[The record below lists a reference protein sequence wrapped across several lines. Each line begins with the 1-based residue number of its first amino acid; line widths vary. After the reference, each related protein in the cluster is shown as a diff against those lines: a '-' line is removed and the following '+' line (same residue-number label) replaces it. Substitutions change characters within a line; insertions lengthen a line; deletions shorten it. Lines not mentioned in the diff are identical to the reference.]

1 MSKEYTVDLAVAG
14 CGGTGMAAADAGGSQ
29 GLKTLVIEKQ
39 AQPGGNTKISSGFFA
54 IDTKEQ
60 REAGLQLSTEEA
72 TRQLNEYNHYLN
84 NGPLTRRIV
93 ENAKPTLEEIESLGM
108 EIKLNPTSQT
118 TQFAH
123 LDNPY
128 AGGSYHMYQNKPE
141 SWARV
146 QKSVEEKGRSAI
158 ASAAYRSGEK
168 LFDDK
173 EGRHYFYPRSIMPES
188 FILTPKNSPEWASD
202 REQLWNEVEKKDLKS
217 NSRYAK
223 EFNVALPVE
232 LSESEQKE
240 LLTKYVQENFV
251 DEGMVADVAIHRDHP
266 DNPHAHVM
274 LTNRPFNPDGT
285 WGIKSRKEYI
295 LDEKGNKT
303 YTKSGYARN
312 RKIWL
317 TDWDKKEKITEWRHN
332 WATAVN
338 QVLEAKNLPDRISEK
353 SYEEQGIDEVA
364 TQHEGIN
371 SQKEKRQEFNQN
383 VKQQRQ
389 AKAEAK
395 NVNEKIHNER
405 RMQTLQRHYSF
416 DEKRLVAQLSNRLK
430 TFVSLE
436 NLDEKQRMLFNWKN
450 SAMIKQ
456 AVGEDVTKQLV
467 TITQQEKSLSEANQ
481 LLDKVVNRTVS
492 KLYPDV
498 DFEQITMAEKREL
511 VKETDSEQ
519 RVFTGD
525 ELKDRLAMIR
535 TNIINQQVLTFT
547 KRPFA
552 SWLMLEKQEQRAKE
566 TISDILANKGYQL
579 ADIKRTKGTLLSD
592 FDEKQQAV
600 LKKNI
605 KELSAI
611 NETKQVVDTQYNN
624 VLSKTFPDMSL
635 DQVKMTEKERLYT
648 AVVYYNPELK
658 SLEKR
663 DLDQLRNNPPVQ
675 FTTQEHAQ
683 GLAYLSGQVKSDEIQ
698 NANLL
703 RVLKNRGTQQLF
715 IGEAG
720 QDKKISAK
728 QLEQAKQA
736 VKQHNQKND
745 DFRKENMPDYRA
757 VNYNENTPA
766 NYMNKLLSDTLM
778 SLLYE
783 NGQDHELNRQKKA
796 QKELEYELDKKKRQH
811 QKHSRHSGTIHR

>member
-1 MSKEYTVDLAVAG
+1 MRSAVA
-14 CGGTGMAAADAGGSQ
+14 
-29 GLKTLVIEKQ
+29 
-39 AQPGGNTKISSGFFA
+39 
-54 IDTKEQ
+54 
-60 REAGLQLSTEEA
+60 
-72 TRQLNEYNHYLN
+72 
-84 NGPLTRRIV
+84 
-93 ENAKPTLEEIESLGM
+93 
-108 EIKLNPTSQT
+108 
-118 TQFAH
+118 
-123 LDNPY
+123 
-128 AGGSYHMYQNKPE
+128 
-141 SWARV
+141 
-146 QKSVEEKGRSAI
+146 SA
-158 ASAAYRSGEK
+158 SYRSGDK
-168 LFDDK
+168 LFSDK
-173 EGRHYFYPRSIMPES
+173 EGNTYYYARDVKPEA
-188 FILTPKNSPEWASD
+188 FILTPKNAPDWAKD
-202 REQLWNEVEKKDLKS
+202 RQKLWNEVEKKDRKS

-251 DEGMVADVAIHRDHP
+251 DQGMVADVAIHRDHP

-395 NVNEKIHNER
+395 NANEKIHNER

-498 DFEQITMAEKREL
+498 DFEQITMSEKREL

-703 RVLKNRGTQQLF
+703 RVLKSRGTQQLF

>member
-1 MSKEYTVDLAVAG
+1 MRSAVA
-14 CGGTGMAAADAGGSQ
+14 
-29 GLKTLVIEKQ
+29 
-39 AQPGGNTKISSGFFA
+39 
-54 IDTKEQ
+54 
-60 REAGLQLSTEEA
+60 
-72 TRQLNEYNHYLN
+72 
-84 NGPLTRRIV
+84 
-93 ENAKPTLEEIESLGM
+93 
-108 EIKLNPTSQT
+108 
-118 TQFAH
+118 
-123 LDNPY
+123 
-128 AGGSYHMYQNKPE
+128 
-141 SWARV
+141 
-146 QKSVEEKGRSAI
+146 SA
-158 ASAAYRSGEK
+158 SYRSGDK
-168 LFDDK
+168 LFSDK
-173 EGRHYFYPRSIMPES
+173 EGKTYSYARDVKPEA
-188 FILTPKNSPEWASD
+188 FILTPKNAPDWAKD
-202 REQLWNEVEKKDLKS
+202 RQKLWNEVEKNDRKS

-232 LSESEQKE
+232 LSESEHKE

-251 DEGMVADVAIHRDHP
+251 DQGMVADVAIHRDHP

-353 SYEEQGIDEVA
+353 SYAEQGIDEVS

-395 NVNEKIHNER
+395 NANEKIHNER

-566 TISDILANKGYQL
+566 TISDILANKGYRL
-579 ADIKRTKGTLLSD
+579 ADIKHTKGTLLSD

>member
-1 MSKEYTVDLAVAG
+1 MAIFHMSFQNISAEKMRSAVA
-14 CGGTGMAAADAGGSQ
+14 
-29 GLKTLVIEKQ
+29 
-39 AQPGGNTKISSGFFA
+39 
-54 IDTKEQ
+54 
-60 REAGLQLSTEEA
+60 
-72 TRQLNEYNHYLN
+72 
-84 NGPLTRRIV
+84 
-93 ENAKPTLEEIESLGM
+93 
-108 EIKLNPTSQT
+108 
-118 TQFAH
+118 
-123 LDNPY
+123 
-128 AGGSYHMYQNKPE
+128 
-141 SWARV
+141 
-146 QKSVEEKGRSAI
+146 SA
-158 ASAAYRSGEK
+158 SYRSGEK
-168 LFDDK
+168 LFDQK
-173 EGRHYFYPRSIMPES
+173 EGRSYFYARSVMPES
-188 FILTPKNSPEWASD
+188 FILTPKNAPEWASD
-202 REQLWNEVEKKDLKS
+202 REKLWNEVERKDRRA
-217 NSRYAK
+217 NSRYSK

-232 LSESEQKE
+232 LSEDEQKE

-251 DEGMVADVAIHRDHP
+251 DDGMVADVAIHRDHP

-295 LDEKGNKT
+295 LDEKANKT

-395 NVNEKIHNER
+395 NANEKIHNER

-450 SAMIKQ
+450 SAMIKE

-728 QLEQAKQA
+728 QLEQTKQA

>member
-1 MSKEYTVDLAVAG
+1 MRSAVA
-14 CGGTGMAAADAGGSQ
+14 
-29 GLKTLVIEKQ
+29 
-39 AQPGGNTKISSGFFA
+39 
-54 IDTKEQ
+54 
-60 REAGLQLSTEEA
+60 
-72 TRQLNEYNHYLN
+72 
-84 NGPLTRRIV
+84 
-93 ENAKPTLEEIESLGM
+93 
-108 EIKLNPTSQT
+108 
-118 TQFAH
+118 
-123 LDNPY
+123 
-128 AGGSYHMYQNKPE
+128 
-141 SWARV
+141 
-146 QKSVEEKGRSAI
+146 SA
-158 ASAAYRSGEK
+158 SYRSGDK
-168 LFDDK
+168 LFSDK
-173 EGRHYFYPRSIMPES
+173 EGKTYSYARDVKPEA
-188 FILTPKNSPEWASD
+188 FILTPKNAPDWAKD
-202 REQLWNEVEKKDLKS
+202 RQKLWNEVEKNDRKS

-251 DEGMVADVAIHRDHP
+251 DQGMVADVAIHRDHP

-353 SYEEQGIDEVA
+353 SYEEQGIDEVS

-395 NVNEKIHNER
+395 NANEKIHNER

>member
-1 MSKEYTVDLAVAG
+1 MAIFHMSFQNISAGKMRSAVA
-14 CGGTGMAAADAGGSQ
+14 
-29 GLKTLVIEKQ
+29 
-39 AQPGGNTKISSGFFA
+39 
-54 IDTKEQ
+54 
-60 REAGLQLSTEEA
+60 
-72 TRQLNEYNHYLN
+72 
-84 NGPLTRRIV
+84 
-93 ENAKPTLEEIESLGM
+93 
-108 EIKLNPTSQT
+108 
-118 TQFAH
+118 
-123 LDNPY
+123 
-128 AGGSYHMYQNKPE
+128 
-141 SWARV
+141 
-146 QKSVEEKGRSAI
+146 SA
-158 ASAAYRSGEK
+158 SYRSGEK
-168 LFDDK
+168 LFSDK
-173 EGRHYFYPRSIMPES
+173 ERKSYFYKRDVMPEA
-188 FILTPKNSPEWASD
+188 FILTPKNAPEWAKD
-202 REQLWNEVEKKDLKS
+202 RQQLWNEVEKKDRKA

-223 EFNVALPVE
+223 EFNVALPIE
-232 LSESEQKE
+232 LSEQDQKD

-251 DEGMVADVAIHRDHP
+251 NSGMVADVAIHRDHP

-285 WGIKSRKEYI
+285 WGLKSKRENI
-295 LDEKGNKT
+295 LDENGNKT
-303 YTKSGYARN
+303 YTGNSRFPRAR
-312 RKIWL
+312 KVWL
-317 TDWDKKEKITEWRHN
+317 VDWDKKEKITEWRHN

-371 SQKEKRQEFNQN
+371 LQKEKRQEFNQN

-395 NVNEKIHNER
+395 NANEKIHNER

-430 TFVSLE
+430 TFISLE
-436 NLDEKQRMLFNWKN
+436 NLDEKQHMLFNWKN
-450 SAMIKQ
+450 SAIIKQ

-481 LLDKVVNRTVS
+481 LLDKVVNRTVK

-498 DFEQITMAEKREL
+498 DFEQITIAEKREL

-552 SWLMLEKQEQRAKE
+552 SWLMLEKQEKRAKE
-566 TISDILANKGYQL
+566 TISDILAKKGYQL

-592 FDEKQQAV
+592 FDEKQQDV

-624 VLSKTFPDMSL
+624 VLGKTFPDMNF
-635 DQVKMTEKERLYT
+635 DKVQMTEKERLYT
-648 AVVYYNPELK
+648 AVIYYNPERK
-658 SLEKR
+658 PLEKR

-675 FTTQEHAQ
+675 FTSQEHAQ
-683 GLAYLSGQVKSDEIQ
+683 GLAYLSGQVKPDEIR

-703 RVLKNRGTQQLF
+703 RVLNNRGTQQLF

-757 VNYNENTPA
+757 VNYNENTPV

>member
-1 MSKEYTVDLAVAG
+1 MRSAVA
-14 CGGTGMAAADAGGSQ
+14 
-29 GLKTLVIEKQ
+29 
-39 AQPGGNTKISSGFFA
+39 
-54 IDTKEQ
+54 
-60 REAGLQLSTEEA
+60 
-72 TRQLNEYNHYLN
+72 
-84 NGPLTRRIV
+84 
-93 ENAKPTLEEIESLGM
+93 
-108 EIKLNPTSQT
+108 
-118 TQFAH
+118 
-123 LDNPY
+123 
-128 AGGSYHMYQNKPE
+128 
-141 SWARV
+141 
-146 QKSVEEKGRSAI
+146 SA
-158 ASAAYRSGEK
+158 SYRSGEK
-168 LFDDK
+168 LFDQK
-173 EGRHYFYPRSIMPES
+173 EGRSYFYARAVMPES
-188 FILTPKNSPEWASD
+188 FILTPKNAPEWASD
-202 REQLWNEVEKKDLKS
+202 REKLWNEVERKDRRA

-232 LSESEQKE
+232 LSEDEQKE

-251 DEGMVADVAIHRDHP
+251 DDGMVADVAIHRDHP

-395 NVNEKIHNER
+395 NANEKIHNER

-416 DEKRLVAQLSNRLK
+416 DEKRLVTQLSNRLK

-811 QKHSRHSGTIHR
+811 QKHSRHRGTIHR

>member
-1 MSKEYTVDLAVAG
+1 MAIFHMSFQNISAGKMRSAVA
-14 CGGTGMAAADAGGSQ
+14 
-29 GLKTLVIEKQ
+29 
-39 AQPGGNTKISSGFFA
+39 
-54 IDTKEQ
+54 
-60 REAGLQLSTEEA
+60 
-72 TRQLNEYNHYLN
+72 
-84 NGPLTRRIV
+84 
-93 ENAKPTLEEIESLGM
+93 
-108 EIKLNPTSQT
+108 
-118 TQFAH
+118 
-123 LDNPY
+123 
-128 AGGSYHMYQNKPE
+128 
-141 SWARV
+141 
-146 QKSVEEKGRSAI
+146 SA
-158 ASAAYRSGEK
+158 SYRSGDK
-168 LFDDK
+168 LFSDK
-173 EGRHYFYPRSIMPES
+173 EGNTYYYARDVKPEA
-188 FILTPKNSPEWASD
+188 FILTPKNAPDWAKD
-202 REQLWNEVEKKDLKS
+202 RQKLWNEVEKKDRKS

-251 DEGMVADVAIHRDHP
+251 DQGMVADVAIHRDHP

-395 NVNEKIHNER
+395 NANEKIHNER

>member
-1 MSKEYTVDLAVAG
+1 MAIFHMSFQNISAGKMRSAVA
-14 CGGTGMAAADAGGSQ
+14 
-29 GLKTLVIEKQ
+29 
-39 AQPGGNTKISSGFFA
+39 
-54 IDTKEQ
+54 
-60 REAGLQLSTEEA
+60 
-72 TRQLNEYNHYLN
+72 
-84 NGPLTRRIV
+84 
-93 ENAKPTLEEIESLGM
+93 
-108 EIKLNPTSQT
+108 
-118 TQFAH
+118 
-123 LDNPY
+123 
-128 AGGSYHMYQNKPE
+128 
-141 SWARV
+141 
-146 QKSVEEKGRSAI
+146 SA
-158 ASAAYRSGEK
+158 SYRSGEK
-168 LFDDK
+168 LFSDK
-173 EGRHYFYPRSIMPES
+173 EGKSYFYKRDVMPEA
-188 FILTPKNSPEWASD
+188 FILTPKNAPEWAKD
-202 REQLWNEVEKKDLKS
+202 RQQLWNEVEKKDRKS

-232 LSESEQKE
+232 LSEDEQKE

-251 DEGMVADVAIHRDHP
+251 DSGMVADVAIHRDHP

-285 WGIKSRKEYI
+285 WGLKSKRENI
-295 LDEKGNKT
+295 LDENGNKT
-303 YTKSGYARN
+303 YTGNSRFPRS
-312 RKIWL
+312 RKVWL
-317 TDWDKKEKITEWRHN
+317 VDWDKKEKINQWRRN
-332 WATAVN
+332 WAVSVN

-353 SYEEQGIDEVA
+353 SYEEQGIDEVS

-395 NVNEKIHNER
+395 NANEKIHNER